1 MNFKKL
7 WSIASDIYYE
17 PEKTVELLENF
28 NGVIHGLYALS
39 GETRSIADTLNS
51 TNYEIAEYDRLIA
64 ATGDLATIAD
74 TLEMARNLMFG
85 GCVDWD
91 YVLSGFK
98 ELATMERRK
107 QSISNHSEL
116 RPNRDC

>member
-7 WSIASDIYYE
+7 WSIASDIDYE

-39 GETRSIADTLNS
+39 GETRFIANTLNS
-51 TNYEIAEYDRLIA
+51 SNYEIAEYDRLIA
-64 ATGDLATIAD
+64 TIGDLATIAD

-85 GCVDWD
+85 GCVDWY

-98 ELATMERRK
+98 ELAKEEHANKMLMEA
-107 QSISNHSEL
+107 QSDH
-116 RPNRDC
+116 